1 MMWPSIL
8 NAKETK
14 ECTKKYAKKEICP
27 SKLMNNFKLRLLE
40 EAEEE
45 LK

>member
-1 MMWPSIL
+1 MLPSIL

-14 ECTKKYAKKEICP
+14 ECMKKYAKKETCL
-27 SKLMNNFKLRLLE
+27 SKLTNNFKLHLLE
-40 EAEEE
+40 EAEVE

>member
-1 MMWPSIL
+1 ML

-14 ECTKKYAKKEICP
+14 ECMKKFAKKETYL
-27 SKLMNNFKLRLLE
+27 SRLTNNFKLPHLE
-40 EAEEE
+40 VAEEE

>member
-1 MMWPSIL
+1 MLPSIL

-14 ECTKKYAKKEICP
+14 ECTKKYAKKETCL
-27 SKLMNNFKLRLLE
+27 SKPMNNFKSHLPE
-40 EAEEE
+40 EAEVE